1 MPKVLFIDDEPY
13 VIEGLHTMVDW
24 AAYGF
29 EICGHATNGQDG
41 LELLLTH
48 RPELVITDIRMPGMS
63 GLEVLKQARRVGCA
77 RMNFIILSGYDDFTY
92 IQDAMRYGVSAY
104 LLKPLDEQEIQEALT
119 SVSARINLQNCE
131 ADPGS
136 LCFEA
141 GLEQEV
147 RCILLEID
155 QEIQGRSELTVAEEK
170 EEIKLALMESL
181 PRDASY
187 HFFPVNPRRYC
198 LVLTEKA
205 DQTERIKGSIH
216 EYVESLQA
224 LLKKYCRSS
233 VSLAISEQRQG
244 YKSLADLYKQAAI
257 AMNYK
262 YLMGNGGTVYF
273 ADIKHNLLDYDYCQD
288 YIEGLLEEIKKN
300 RPAGIVE
307 RVNSLFQSFAR
318 NHYTIEVA
326 QACIKNLELEVLKLM
341 LKLDVEIQEVSQR
354 FTGFHQKMASITGE
368 RLKSE
373 VTAFCL
379 ELAEYI
385 GSNEQNKMDSIIEE
399 ITDFIKENYDQDLNL
414 QKLAERFYINPVY
427 LGQLFKKST
436 GARFCDYLHRI
447 RIDEAKK
454 MLRRTDMKVA
464 EIARLLGYRDP
475 DYFVRKFKAITRVS
489 PSAFKNLG
497 K

>member
-13 VIEGLHTMVDW
+13 VIEGLRTMVDW
-24 AAYGF
+24 ATYGF

-48 RPELVITDIRMPGMS
+48 QPELVITDIRMPGMS
-63 GLEVLKQARRVGCA
+63 GLEVLKQARRAGCA

-104 LLKPLDEQEIQEALT
+104 LLKPLDEEEIQEALT
-119 SVSARINLQNCE
+119 GVGARINLQNWE
-131 ADPGS
+131 AGPDS
-136 LCFEA
+136 LFFEA
-141 GLEQEV
+141 NIDQEV
-147 RCILLEID
+147 RCILLEIN
-155 QEIQGRSELTVAEEK
+155 QETQWRSESTTAE
-170 EEIKLALMESL
+170 EEIKQALMESL
-181 PRDASY
+181 PRTASY
-187 HFFPVNPRRYC
+187 HFFAVNPQRYC
-198 LVLTEKA
+198 LFLAEKA
-205 DQTERIKGSIH
+205 YQTGRIKRSIH
-216 EYVESLQA
+216 EYVESLQE
-224 LLKKYCRSS
+224 LLKKHCRSS
-233 VSLAISEQRQG
+233 VSLAISGQRRG
-244 YKSLADLYKQAAI
+244 YKSLADLYKQAAM

-262 YLMGNGGTVYF
+262 YLMGDGGTVYF
-273 ADIKHNLLDYDYCQD
+273 TDIKHNLLNYDYCQE
-288 YIEGLLEEIKKN
+288 YIESLLEEIKKN
-300 RPAGIVE
+300 RPTGIEE

-318 NHYTIEVA
+318 NRYAIEVA
-326 QACIKNLELEVLKLM
+326 QACIKNLELEVLKLI

-354 FTGFHQKMASITGE
+354 FTEFHQKMASITGE

-379 ELAEYI
+379 DLAEYI
-385 GSNEQNKMDSIIEE
+385 GSSEQNKVDSIIGE

-414 QKLAERFYINPVY
+414 QKLAERFYISPVY

-436 GARFCDYLHRI
+436 GLRFCDYLHRI

-464 EIARLLGYRDP
+464 EIARTIGYRDP
-475 DYFVRKFKAITRVS
+475 DYFVRKFKSITRIS
-489 PSAFKNLG
+489 PSTFKNLG